1 MWNLRVI
8 FSAAIAA
15 GALLAT
21 PAAAQSVA
29 DFYKGKQLTLIV
41 GASPGGGYD
50 AQGRLL
56 ARHIGKHIPG
66 NPTVV
71 AQNMPGAGS
80 LQATNHLYNIA
91 AKDGSVIGLIQ
102 RDMLV
107 AKVMNSPGIRFEIDK
122 FNWIGNLASEIGIV
136 VAWHTSPIKTTD
148 DLCKTEMIVGGTG
161 PTIDTEMAPRLM
173 NSLIG
178 TKFRVVSGYPG
189 TTEVLLAMER
199 GEVMGIGD
207 WSLSNIRARNSEML
221 KEGKIRLLLQ
231 TALKK
236 APDLPDVPLVLDFA
250 KTKEDRQVMEAFLA
264 QKAVARPVLA
274 PPGVP
279 ADRVEALR
287 AAFKAMAAD
296 PEFIKDAEKSRLEV
310 NPTSADEVERVITD
324 ITRVPP
330 NLVQR
335 LRDAI
340 SAGSKR

>member
-1 MWNLRVI
+1 
-8 FSAAIAA
+8 
-15 GALLAT
+15 
-21 PAAAQSVA
+21 
-29 DFYKGKQLTLIV
+29 
-41 GASPGGGYD
+41 
-50 AQGRLL
+50 
-56 ARHIGKHIPG
+56 
-66 NPTVV
+66 
-71 AQNMPGAGS
+71 
-80 LQATNHLYNIA
+80 
-91 AKDGSVIGLIQ
+91 
-102 RDMLV
+102 
-107 AKVMNSPGIRFEIDK
+107 
-122 FNWIGNLASEIGIV
+122 
-136 VAWHTSPIKTTD
+136 
-148 DLCKTEMIVGGTG
+148 MIVGGTG

>member
-148 DLCKTEMIVGGTG
+148 DLFKTEMIVGGTG

>member
-1 MWNLRVI
+1 
-8 FSAAIAA
+8 
-15 GALLAT
+15 
-21 PAAAQSVA
+21 
-29 DFYKGKQLTLIV
+29 
-41 GASPGGGYD
+41 
-50 AQGRLL
+50 
-56 ARHIGKHIPG
+56 
-66 NPTVV
+66 
-71 AQNMPGAGS
+71 
-80 LQATNHLYNIA
+80 
-91 AKDGSVIGLIQ
+91 
-102 RDMLV
+102 
-107 AKVMNSPGIRFEIDK
+107 
-122 FNWIGNLASEIGIV
+122 
-136 VAWHTSPIKTTD
+136 
-148 DLCKTEMIVGGTG
+148 
-161 PTIDTEMAPRLM
+161 
-173 NSLIG
+173 
-178 TKFRVVSGYPG
+178 
-189 TTEVLLAMER
+189 
-199 GEVMGIGD
+199 
-207 WSLSNIRARNSEML
+207 ML

-236 APDLPDVPLVLDFA
+236 APDLPNVPLVLDFA

-296 PEFIKDAEKSRLEV
+296 SEFIKDAEKSRLEV

>member
-1 MWNLRVI
+1 
-8 FSAAIAA
+8 
-15 GALLAT
+15 
-21 PAAAQSVA
+21 
-29 DFYKGKQLTLIV
+29 
-41 GASPGGGYD
+41 
-50 AQGRLL
+50 
-56 ARHIGKHIPG
+56 
-66 NPTVV
+66 
-71 AQNMPGAGS
+71 
-80 LQATNHLYNIA
+80 
-91 AKDGSVIGLIQ
+91 
-102 RDMLV
+102 
-107 AKVMNSPGIRFEIDK
+107 
-122 FNWIGNLASEIGIV
+122 
-136 VAWHTSPIKTTD
+136 
-148 DLCKTEMIVGGTG
+148 
-161 PTIDTEMAPRLM
+161 
-173 NSLIG
+173 
-178 TKFRVVSGYPG
+178 
-189 TTEVLLAMER
+189 VLLAMER